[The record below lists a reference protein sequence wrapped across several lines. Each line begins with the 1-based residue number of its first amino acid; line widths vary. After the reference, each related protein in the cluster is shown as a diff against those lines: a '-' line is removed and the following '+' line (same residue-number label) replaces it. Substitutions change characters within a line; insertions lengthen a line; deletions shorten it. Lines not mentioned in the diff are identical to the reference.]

1 MDEMR
6 KGLDFSTQTLHQ
18 ATRGE
23 KTMILGRDSGNRV
36 QDPGK
41 ERETR
46 GKRKYKDECSLT
58 AI

>member
-23 KTMILGRDSGNRV
+23 KTMILGRDMWKQSARPR
-36 QDPGK
+36 Q
-41 ERETR
+41 R
-46 GKRKYKDECSLT
+46 KRNKGQEE
-58 AI
+58 IQR